1 MKKSSK
7 SLLSLGLATLVL
19 FSACDSDSK
28 SASDLT
34 LSNEKDSI
42 SYSLGMW
49 AGAIMKKSG
58 LTELN
63 EELYLSAV
71 KENLEGKETKMKQE
85 AATAY
90 LQAYFGKME
99 QKKSEGN
106 LEAGKKF
113 LESNKS
119 KAGVITTPSGLQ
131 YEIISEGK
139 GANPKAESTVTV
151 NYKGTLID
159 GTVFDS
165 SYDRGQPATFPL
177 NQVIR
182 GWTEGIPLMKVGSK
196 YKFYIPSELGY
207 GPGAQGNIKPNSVLI
222 FEVELL
228 DIAK

>member
-1 MKKSSK
+1 MKNSGK

-19 FSACDSDSK
+19 FSACSDDNK
-28 SASDLT
+28 TASDVT
-34 LSNEKDSI
+34 LKDAKDSV

-63 EELYLSAV
+63 EELYLGAV
-71 KENLEGKETKMKQE
+71 KENLAGSETKLKQE
-85 AATAY
+85 VATAY
-90 LQAYFGKME
+90 LQAYFGKLE
-99 QKKSEGN
+99 QKKGEGN
-106 LEAGKKF
+106 LEEGRKF
-113 LESNKS
+113 LETNKT
-119 KAGVITTPSGLQ
+119 KTGVTTTASGLQ
-131 YEIISEGK
+131 YEVIKEGT
-139 GANPKAESTVTV
+139 GVNPKQEQIVTV

-182 GWTEGIPLMKVGSK
+182 GWTEGIPLMKVGGK
-196 YKFYIPSELGY
+196 YKFYIPSELAY
-207 GPGAQGNIKPNSVLI
+207 GPSAQGNIKANSVLI

-228 DIAK
+228 EVK